1 MKAPAVAA
9 QVRPIVPAEASLRAF
24 IARVLIWLPPAFALW
39 YVTAA
44 SHLAPVV
51 WLSELILRAWMPE
64 AVAQLRLQ
72 GGELLLVTHFGEV
85 AGRLVSNPPPGENL
99 GFLSNPL
106 SYSYSLPVFAAL
118 ALATPPPRRWWRLP
132 AGLGILLVVEVASML
147 ATVLKTLAFDVGSVF
162 VAQQHWGTAER
173 SSVALAYQFGSLL
186 LPMVT
191 PVVLW
196 LALHRAYLAELAPA
210 LGARGR
216 TDRRTGDGR

>member
-1 MKAPAVAA
+1 MST
-9 QVRPIVPAEASLRAF
+9 ETSLRPF
-24 IARVLIWLPPAFALW
+24 VVRVLLLLPLAFALW
-39 YVTAA
+39 YFTAA
-44 SHLAPVV
+44 WHLAPVV
-51 WLSELILRAWMPE
+51 WLSELILRSWMPD
-64 AVAQLRLQ
+64 AVADLRLR
-72 GGELLLVTHFGEV
+72 GDALLLVTHFGEV
-85 AGRLVSNPPPGENL
+85 GGRLVANPPPGENL

-118 ALATPPPRRWWRLP
+118 ALATPGRRQWWRLL
-132 AGLGILLVVEVASML
+132 AGLAILMLVAVASML
-147 ATVLKTLAFDVGSVF
+147 ATLLKTLAFDVGSVF
-162 VAQQHWGTAER
+162 VAQQHWGMAER